1 MPQFTYEVINSLG
14 KKRTGKIESTDQDSA
29 IKQLTAAGNT
39 VVTIK
44 KSGLLD
50 MDIGGS
56 KKKVKLRDMT
66 VFCRQFVSIIRAG
79 VPLVQALKML
89 EAQTQSKTLKDTVQG
104 LRVSVEKGSTL
115 TQAMTK
121 YDYVFPPLFINIVRA
136 GEETGN
142 IDRSFEQM
150 AIHFE
155 KQARLRAMVKKA
167 MMYPLIVSILA
178 IVVVVVMLVWIVP
191 SFMDM
196 FNGMD
201 MEMPAYTMFIVSLSD
216 FLIDKWYFV
225 IGIVLLLV
233 VAFRLFRSTDTGR
246 HVLANMLLTMPILGK
261 LNVKTGCAQFARNL
275 KTMLGAGINIANAL
289 GIVSDTMDNLLY
301 KECVAEVKTNVEM
314 GIPLARSLE
323 KTGMFPPMVYNM
335 VGIGEESGS
344 TEEMLGNVA
353 NYYEEEVEE
362 ATAQP
367 AATMEPLLIIALAG
381 LCLAII
387 AAVFLPIITM
397 YEGMENLG

>member
-1 MPQFTYEVINSLG
+1 MPQFSYEVINSLG

-44 KSGLLD
+44 KSGFFD

-66 VFCRQFVSIIRAG
+66 VFCRQFVAILRAG
-79 VPLVQALKML
+79 VPLIQALKML
-89 EAQTQSKTLKDTVQG
+89 ETQTQAKTLRDTVQG
-104 LRVSVEKGSTL
+104 LRISVEKGSTL
-115 TQAMTK
+115 TQAMAK
-121 YDYVFPPLFINIVRA
+121 FDYVFPPLFVNIVRA

-150 AIHFE
+150 AIHYE

-167 MMYPLIVSILA
+167 MMYPIIVAILA
-178 IVVVVVMLVWIVP
+178 VVVVIVMLMWIVP

-196 FNGMD
+196 FEGMD
-201 MEMPAYTMFIVSLSD
+201 IEMPAYTMAIVAISD
-216 FLIDKWYFV
+216 FLVDYWYIILAAILV
-225 IGIVLLLV
+225 LV
-233 VAFRLFRSTDTGR
+233 VAYRMFRSTDKGK
-246 HVLANMLLTMPILGK
+246 HILANMLLTMPILGK
-261 LNVKTGCAQFARNL
+261 LNVKTACAQFARNL
-275 KTMLGAGINIANAL
+275 QTMLAAGINIAPAL
-289 GIVSDTMDNLLY
+289 GIVSETMDNLLY
-301 KECVAEVKTNVEM
+301 KECVTDVKTSVEM

-323 KTGMFPPMVYNM
+323 KTGMFPPMVHNM

-362 ATAQP
+362 ATAQA

-381 LCLAII
+381 LCIAII
-387 AAVFLPIITM
+387 AAVFMPILSM
-397 YEGMENLG
+397 YEGMEGL